1 MAKRASSSRAS
12 SSRATSSRSSSAA
25 GKHIKFSDKL
35 TDSLQDISG
44 MINEHKGM
52 IDSIQDISLEL
63 TSAIGTLHT
72 LTVKYAG
79 KANQILDVLLP
90 ILKPL
95 PIVPKNLLKLL
106 IDMEKY
112 TQNIIDNE
120 KTTSKTISEVQSGLR
135 TGDVNKIKGHTA
147 DLKKVTKTLT
157 SILPK

>member
-1 MAKRASSSRAS
+1 MAKKASSSRS
-12 SSRATSSRSSSAA
+12 TSSRSTSTA

-35 TDSLQDISG
+35 TDSLQDITG
-44 MINEHKGM
+44 MINQHKGM
-52 IDSIQDISLEL
+52 IDSIQEISLEL

-95 PIVPKNLLKLL
+95 PIVPKKVLKLL

-112 TQNIIDNE
+112 T
-120 KTTSKTISEVQSGLR
+120 
-135 TGDVNKIKGHTA
+135 
-147 DLKKVTKTLT
+147 
-157 SILPK
+157 